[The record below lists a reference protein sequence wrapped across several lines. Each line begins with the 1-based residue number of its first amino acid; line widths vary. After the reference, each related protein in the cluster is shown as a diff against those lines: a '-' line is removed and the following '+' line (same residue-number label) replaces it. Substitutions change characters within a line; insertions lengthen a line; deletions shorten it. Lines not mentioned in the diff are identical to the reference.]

1 MRQKKAGTIIWAVVA
16 LIILA
21 LVVFAAVRSHKRDE
35 GNHEDEHEGHGH
47 SRLVTP
53 SGSA

>member
-16 LIILA
+16 LIMLA
-21 LVVFAAVRSHKRDE
+21 LVVFAAVRSHKHGE
-35 GNHEDEHEGHGH
+35 GNDEHEHEGDGH